1 MTAWALRELRRSGGR
16 YAASVAVVAVVTT
29 FAVLLITAIGAFTGA
44 ARAQGADVGTA
55 KAVLEVVG
63 GVFLGIAVTVAVI
76 VVSNTFSTIAA
87 GRIKD
92 IAVLRLIGA
101 TGKQVRRTALV
112 DGTAVGVVGAVT
124 GIGAGLGLGAIGVEL
139 MRSWAHLT
147 VSFPWSVQLVVVPFG
162 GALVATVLAAIV
174 GVREVSGVSPSEAAR
189 SLPEGRP
196 VSNAV
201 RRRRIAAG
209 VVLGGLGLAL
219 LVCGVLVGYAMPPLG
234 LMIAFFGG
242 LLTSI
247 GVVLAA
253 PVILPPLVSL
263 VARLAPRAA
272 APRLAAANLRH
283 DAVRTSRTVLAVMIG
298 VTVLTMFQVA
308 GNMAVM
314 SFRSYTRPVQD
325 MEQVQQ
331 AIRGMLVAV
340 DVLTSFS
347 VVVAAIGLASTL
359 AISVL
364 QRRRELGTLRAVGFT
379 GSQARSMLLTESLLV
394 AGTGAVGGV
403 VLGSLFGW
411 VGAVSAYGKYADR
424 TLQLPWLFVLAVG
437 AGALLLG
444 VVASLAPGRRASRV
458 PPAVA
463 LMDI

>member
-1 MTAWALRELRRSGGR
+1 MTAWALRELRRSAGR
-16 YAASVAVVAVVTT
+16 YAASVAVVAVVTA
-29 FAVLLITAIGAFTGA
+29 FAVLLITAIDAFTDA
-44 ARAQGADVGTA
+44 ARAQGADVGATKVMLA
-55 KAVLEVVG
+55 VVG
-63 GVFLGIAVTVAVI
+63 AVFLGIAVVVAVI

-112 DGTAVGVVGAVT
+112 DGSAVGAVGALV
-124 GIGAGLGLGAIGVEL
+124 GIGSGLGIGAIGVEL

-147 VSFPWSVQLVVVPFG
+147 VSFPWSVQLVVVPFA
-162 GALVATVLAAIV
+162 GAVVATVLAAIV

-189 SLPEGRP
+189 SLPDGRR
-196 VSNAV
+196 VSTTV

-209 VVLGGLGLAL
+209 LVLGGLGVLF
-219 LVCGVLVGYAMPPLG
+219 LVGGVLIGYATPLG
-234 LMIAFFGG
+234 LLVAFFGG
-242 LLTSI
+242 LFSSV
-247 GVVLAA
+247 GVVLSA
-253 PVILPPLVSL
+253 PVILPPLVSVLGRL
-263 VARLAPRAA
+263 VPRAA
-272 APRLAAANLRH
+272 SPRLAAANLRH
-283 DAVRTSRTVLAVMIG
+283 DSIRTSRTVLAVMIG

-308 GNMAVM
+308 GQMAVT
-314 SFRSYTRPVQD
+314 SFRNYAGPAQNLAEVQS
-325 MEQVQQ
+325 
-331 AIRGMLVAV
+331 AIRGMLIAV
-340 DVLTSFS
+340 DALTSFS
-347 VVVAAIGLASTL
+347 VVVAVIGLASTL

-379 GSQARSMLLTESLLV
+379 GGQARSMLLTESLLV
-394 AGTGAVGGV
+394 AGTGAVGGL
-403 VLGSLFGW
+403 VLGSVYGW
-411 VGAVSAYGKYADR
+411 VGAVSVYGKHASR
-424 TLQLPWLFVLAVG
+424 TLELPWLFVLAVA